1 MVVMERFIT
10 RFDFLEKMLS
20 EGQSKR
26 GYSQESKDFMLISRL
41 LAACVGEDFIEGLV
55 HQKQYE

>member
-1 MVVMERFIT
+1 MI
-10 RFDFLEKMLS
+10 S
-20 EGQSKR
+20 EGNSKR

-41 LAACVGEDFIEGLV
+41 LAGCVGEDYIEGLV